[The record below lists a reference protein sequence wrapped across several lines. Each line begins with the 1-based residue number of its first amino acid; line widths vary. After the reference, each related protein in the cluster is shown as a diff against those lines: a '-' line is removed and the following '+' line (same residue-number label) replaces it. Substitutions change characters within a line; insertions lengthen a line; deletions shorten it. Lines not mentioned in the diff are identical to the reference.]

1 VAQIPTVL
9 GPWLLPIDW
18 DRDRLWQLALAR
30 SELPLDGLRWHL
42 ELPWWR
48 HDGAWFQLTPAQF
61 RANPAA
67 YPSHAHRIARADL
80 SHPSHVVRRRE
91 RWLILDGIHRRL
103 KADML
108 GHDAIEVLTL
118 TAADVARIA
127 RHR

>member
-9 GPWLLPIDW
+9 GPWLC
-18 DRDRLWQLALAR
+18 R
-30 SELPLDGLRWHL
+30 STGTATGSGNSLPLVRSSGSTSSLDLG
-42 ELPWWR
+42 LPWWR
-48 HDGAWFQLTPAQF
+48 HDGSWFQITPAQF

-91 RWLILDGIHRRL
+91 RWLILDGIHRLL